1 MCTSKCS
8 IRRGCWLAAS
18 RVSSLI
24 AFLHPF
30 LIKQQN
36 DLEMCF
42 QLEIFIWR
50 VKKKSAAFTTI
61 IRSTINIV
69 MCYNTNLIQ
78 AAIYTYM
85 YVRKILTPIYTQNIP
100 FNRIYLYDNVA
111 TQKFTLNKTI
121 FSSDLIPFVMH
132 FFFFISQI
140 LLFVPFLIL
149 RLSLSI
155 QWPIQQLGTSDIVA
169 IYSGKKLKFR

>member
-1 MCTSKCS
+1 MCVCTSKCS

-85 YVRKILTPIYTQNIP
+85 YIVCTENTYAKHSFQSYISLRQRCHPKIYIEQN
-100 FNRIYLYDNVA
+100 N
-111 TQKFTLNKTI
+111 I
-121 FSSDLIPFVMH
+121 FI
-132 FFFFISQI
+132 
-140 LLFVPFLIL
+140 
-149 RLSLSI
+149 
-155 QWPIQQLGTSDIVA
+155 
-169 IYSGKKLKFR
+169 